1 MANIVKSLAT
11 DKPYVQVQVA
21 VYGANCLH
29 VQGEGRPGNREYGI
43 AVNVAPGE
51 SVINYLDNA
60 PKPLKSL
67 AKTGRMYTVAQVRP
81 RVLNGTIHFQVND
94 GPGGNREYGM
104 AFDVDRGMSP
114 EFFQWLME
122 EILLGQEE

>member
-11 DKPYVQVQVA
+11 DKPYVQVQVK
-21 VYGANCLH
+21 VYGPTTLH
-29 VQGEGRPGNREYGI
+29 VQGEGKSANREYGI
-43 AVNVAPGE
+43 AVNLPVSE
-51 SVINYLDNA
+51 KVTRYVENA
-60 PKPLKSL
+60 PAEVKSL
-67 AKTGRMYTVAQVRP
+67 ASNRSYVVAQARP
-81 RVLNGTIHFQVND
+81 RLKNNTIHFQVND